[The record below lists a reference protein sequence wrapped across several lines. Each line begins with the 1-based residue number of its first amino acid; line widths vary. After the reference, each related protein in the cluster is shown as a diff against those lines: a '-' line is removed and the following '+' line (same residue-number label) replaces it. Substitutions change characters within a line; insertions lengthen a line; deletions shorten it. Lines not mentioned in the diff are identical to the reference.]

1 MSNHYQDIE
10 THADASAEA
19 ALDAL
24 LAGHQAGL
32 HSALASAL
40 DTRAGFAQIERK
52 PSEGWVVLDDFQA
65 GHSIAQHVRTGATSL
80 FVVHSES
87 STLAAAVRSVEEE
100 VRRVESFIKDIED
113 NADLVA
119 APSRTR
125 RNTRMAL
132 KFVLRELHRIGELL
146 IDEEITKES
155 ASIEF
160 DLAVDVLKT
169 QVDVWTKR
177 VQQAPRATWTVDML
191 HRFVERSSATMQL
204 RELVVRLFEDADDTV
219 LQLS

>member
-1 MSNHYQDIE
+1 MSDHYQDIE
-10 THADASAEA
+10 VHTDATVEA

-40 DTRAGFAQIERK
+40 DTRAGFAQIDRN
-52 PSEGWVVLDDFQA
+52 PSEGWVVLDDTQA
-65 GHSIAQHVRTGATSL
+65 GRGITQHVRTSTTTFFAVYT
-80 FVVHSES
+80 ES

-113 NADLVA
+113 HADLMT

-125 RNTRMAL
+125 RNTRLAL
-132 KFVLRELHRIGELL
+132 RLVLRELNRIGELL

-155 ASIEF
+155 AGTEF
-160 DLAVDVLKT
+160 DLAVDVLTT
-169 QVDVWTKR
+169 QVDVWTRR
-177 VQQAPRATWTVDML
+177 VRQAPRTTWTAGML
-191 HRFVERSSATMQL
+191 DRFVERANATLQL
-204 RELVVRLFEDADDTV
+204 RKLVVRLFEDADDTV